1 VMQTGAPVGV
11 ALAALVGGFVE
22 PALAARFSEE
32 WGWRGCFFLALI
44 PALLVVLVLVVV
56 PLTYQVYL
64 SLRDYSLLR
73 FSDRFIGWT
82 NYGRLLRDPLL
93 LKALWNTILFTVVA
107 TTADF
112 VIAMAMALVVYRLS
126 AILAYAL
133 RAIILLPMMLMPV
146 AVAVLWRNVIFNP
159 PYEVFNRI
167 FGLQGSVLANPRTA
181 LWGIILTAVWGFF
194 PMVFL
199 LLSAGLDALPKAPLE
214 AAEIDGASFPRVV
227 WHVILPLLRPVI
239 FVTVTMKAID
249 SFLTFPFAWIM
260 TEGGPGGAS
269 HLLSTYIYT
278 RSFANMDYGYG
289 ASLAIFMVLCSATL
303 SFGLVAYVWSGRYG
317 ETFS

>member
-1 VMQTGAPVGV
+1 MRTRLRAPGLE
-11 ALAALVGGFVE
+11 ARTRRIYLLCLV
-22 PALAARFSEE
+22 
-32 WGWRGCFFLALI
+32 
-44 PALLVVLVLVVV
+44 PALLVVCLLVVV
-56 PLTYQVYL
+56 PLAYQIYL
-64 SLRDYSLLR
+64 SLRDFSLLR
-73 FSDRFIGWT
+73 FSDRYIGVR
-82 NYGRLLRDPLL
+82 NYAKLLQDPLL
-93 LKALWNTILFTVVA
+93 LRAIWNTILFTVVT

-112 VIAMAMALVVYRLS
+112 VIAMGMALVVSRLKS
-126 AILAYAL
+126 GLAYVM
-133 RAIILLPMMLMPV
+133 RAVILLPMMVIPV

>member
-1 VMQTGAPVGV
+1 MVK
-11 ALAALVGGFVE
+11 
-22 PALAARFSEE
+22 PARRPAGLESQVRRFYIF
-32 WGWRGCFFLALI
+32 CLI
-44 PALLVVLVLVVV
+44 PALLVVLLLVVL
-56 PLTYQVYL
+56 PLLYQAYL
-64 SLRDYSLLR
+64 SFRDYSLLR
-73 FSDRFIGWT
+73 FSNRFIGVA
-82 NYGRLLRDPLL
+82 NYARLFQDPLL
-93 LKALWNTILFTVVA
+93 LKALGNTILFTVVA
-107 TTADF
+107 TAADF

-126 AILAYAL
+126 PLPAYVL
-133 RAIILLPMMLMPV
+133 RAVILLPMMLMPV

-167 FGLQGSVLANPRTA
+167 FGLKGSVLASPHTA
-181 LWGIILTAVWGFF
+181 LWGITLTAIWAFY

-199 LLSAGLDALPKAPLE
+199 LLSAGLDAIPKAPIE
-214 AAEIDGASFPRVV
+214 ASEIDGASFAQVV

-239 FVTVTMKAID
+239 FVTLTMKAID

-289 ASLAIFMVLCSATL
+289 ASLAVFMVVCSAVL
-303 SFGLVAYVWSGRYG
+303 SFGLVAYVWSGRHG

>member
-1 VMQTGAPVGV
+1 MASLPRRTS
-11 ALAALVGGFVE
+11 LE
-22 PALAARFSEE
+22 ARM
-32 WGWRGCFFLALI
+32 RRVYLLCLI

-82 NYGRLLRDPLL
+82 NYARLLRDPLL

-112 VIAMAMALVVYRLS
+112 LIAMAMALIVYQVTPV
-126 AILAYAL
+126 IAYAL

-167 FGLQGSVLANPRTA
+167 FGLRGSVLASPHTA
-181 LWGIILTAVWGFF
+181 LWGITLTAIWGFF

-199 LLSAGLDALPKAPLE
+199 LLSAGLDALPKAPIE
-214 AAEIDGASFPRVV
+214 AAEIDGASFSQVV
-227 WHVILPLLRPVI
+227 WHVILPLMRPVI
-239 FVTVTMKAID
+239 FVTLTMKAID

-289 ASLAIFMVLCSATL
+289 ASLAIFMVVCSAAL

>member
-1 VMQTGAPVGV
+1 MRTRLRAPGLEARTRRVY
-11 ALAALVGGFVE
+11 LLCLV
-22 PALAARFSEE
+22 
-32 WGWRGCFFLALI
+32 
-44 PALLVVLVLVVV
+44 PALLVVCLLVVV
-56 PLTYQVYL
+56 PLGYQIYL
-64 SLRDYSLLR
+64 SLRDFSLLR
-73 FSDRFIGWT
+73 FSDRYIGAR
-82 NYGRLLRDPLL
+82 NYAKLLQDPLL
-93 LKALWNTILFTVVA
+93 LRAIWNTILFTVVT

-112 VIAMAMALVVYRLS
+112 VIAMGMALVVSRLKS
-126 AILAYAL
+126 GLAYVM
-133 RAIILLPMMLMPV
+133 RAVILLPMMVIPV

-167 FGLQGSVLANPRTA
+167 FGLQGSILANPRTA

-289 ASLAIFMVLCSATL
+289 ASLAIFMVFCSATL

>member
-1 VMQTGAPVGV
+1 MRTRLRAPG
-11 ALAALVGGFVE
+11 LE
-22 PALAARFSEE
+22 ART
-32 WGWRGCFFLALI
+32 RRVYLLCLM
-44 PALLVVLVLVVV
+44 PALLVVCLLVVA
-56 PLTYQVYL
+56 PLGYQIYL
-64 SLRDYSLLR
+64 SLRDFSLLR
-73 FSDRFIGWT
+73 FSDRYIGVR
-82 NYGRLLRDPLL
+82 NYAKLLQDPLL
-93 LKALWNTILFTVVA
+93 LRAIWNTILFTVV
-107 TTADF
+107 TTSADF
-112 VIAMAMALVVYRLS
+112 VIAMGMALTVSRLKS
-126 AILAYAL
+126 GLAYVM
-133 RAIILLPMMLMPV
+133 RAVILLPMMVIPV

-167 FGLQGSVLANPRTA
+167 FGLRGSILANPRTA

-289 ASLAIFMVLCSATL
+289 ASLAIFMVFCSATL

>member
-1 VMQTGAPVGV
+1 MG
-11 ALAALVGGFVE
+11 
-22 PALAARFSEE
+22 
-32 WGWRGCFFLALI
+32 
-44 PALLVVLVLVVV
+44 
-56 PLTYQVYL
+56 
-64 SLRDYSLLR
+64 
-73 FSDRFIGWT
+73 
-82 NYGRLLRDPLL
+82 
-93 LKALWNTILFTVVA
+93 
-107 TTADF
+107 
-112 VIAMAMALVVYRLS
+112 MALVVSRLRP
-126 AILAYAL
+126 ALAYVM
-133 RAIILLPMMLMPV
+133 RAVILLPMMVIPV

-227 WHVILPLLRPVI
+227 WHVVLPLLRPVI

-289 ASLAIFMVLCSATL
+289 ASLAIFMVCCSATL

>member
-1 VMQTGAPVGV
+1 MRTRLRAPGLE
-11 ALAALVGGFVE
+11 ARTRRIYLLCLV
-22 PALAARFSEE
+22 
-32 WGWRGCFFLALI
+32 
-44 PALLVVLVLVVV
+44 PALLVVCLLVVV
-56 PLTYQVYL
+56 PLAYQIYL
-64 SLRDYSLLR
+64 SLRDFSLLR
-73 FSDRFIGWT
+73 FSDRYIGVR
-82 NYGRLLRDPLL
+82 NYAKLLQDPLL
-93 LKALWNTILFTVVA
+93 LRAIWNTILFTIVT

-112 VIAMAMALVVYRLS
+112 VIAMGMALVVSRLRS
-126 AILAYAL
+126 GLAYVMRAL
-133 RAIILLPMMLMPV
+133 ILLPMMVIPV

>member
-1 VMQTGAPVGV
+1 MRTRLRAPGLE
-11 ALAALVGGFVE
+11 ARTRRIYLLCLV
-22 PALAARFSEE
+22 
-32 WGWRGCFFLALI
+32 
-44 PALLVVLVLVVV
+44 PALLVVCLLVVV
-56 PLTYQVYL
+56 PLAYQIYL
-64 SLRDYSLLR
+64 SLRDFSLLR
-73 FSDRFIGWT
+73 FSDRYIGVR
-82 NYGRLLRDPLL
+82 NYAKLLQDPLL
-93 LKALWNTILFTVVA
+93 LRAIWNTILFTFVT

-112 VIAMAMALVVYRLS
+112 VIAMGMALVVSRLRS
-126 AILAYAL
+126 GLAYVMRAL
-133 RAIILLPMMLMPV
+133 ILLPMMVIPV